1 MNKKQLT
8 VHISNLL
15 QGTIEA
21 YEAADLCLEEHDM
34 GALYSIHDSLE
45 IAVKYLRLARRMGR
59 VLQEQYEENLD
70 KKPEY
75 LDRADSINEDDGDD
89 GDDDDD

>member
-1 MNKKQLT
+1 MNKTQLT

-15 QGTIEA
+15 KGAIEA
-21 YEAADLCLEEHDM
+21 YEAADLCLEENDM

-45 IAVKYLRLARRMGR
+45 IAVKYLRIARRMGQ
-59 VLQEQYEENLD
+59 VLQEQYEENLE

-75 LDRADSINEDDGDD
+75 LDLPDSIDEDDEVDS
-89 GDDDDD
+89 

>member
-1 MNKKQLT
+1 MYKSQLIDR
-8 VHISNLL
+8 ISSLL

-21 YEAADLCLEEHDM
+21 YEAADLCLVEDDM
-34 GALYSIHDSLE
+34 GALYTIHDSLE
-45 IAVKYLRLARRMGR
+45 VAVKYLRTARRMGR

-75 LDRADSINEDDGDD
+75 IDRDDSIDEDDGDD
-89 GDDDDD
+89 GDDGDD